1 MDLVSLILSA
11 ASLLVTL
18 ILLVIVLLSSRKD
31 GQSELRMEISNSLSA
46 FGKTISD
53 NQRSASESQD
63 KRLSSMEQNN
73 ALDFERLRKSQE
85 DRIGSLEKSNEQK
98 LELLRRS
105 QEERIGSFEQS
116 NEQKL
121 ELLRRSQEERI
132 GSLEKSNEE
141 KLEAIRQ
148 TVERRLSAIQNENN
162 EKLESMQ
169 KIVDEKLEKTLESRI
184 TESFKVVSAQ
194 LEQVYKGLGEMQ
206 SVAAGVTDLK
216 KVLSNVKT
224 RGILGEAQLSAI
236 LSEIL
241 SPEQYDVDIATK
253 PGSRDRVEF
262 AIRLPGDGE
271 TPVYLPIDSKFPGET
286 FAQLQDAYEQGD
298 PAAIEQAAKMLEIR
312 LKGEAKDI
320 REKYIDP
327 PHTTDFG
334 ILFLPFEG
342 LYAEAVNRGY
352 IEELQR
358 TYRINVTGPSTMAAF
373 LNSLQMGFRTLA
385 IQKRSSEVWLVLGAV
400 KTEFEKFGDILDRS
414 QQKLR
419 QVNDELDTLIGTRT
433 RAINRKLKDVEK
445 LDAPDAGKLL
455 ES

>member
-1 MDLVSLILSA
+1 MELAALILSI
-11 ASLLVTL
+11 ASLLVLLVML
-18 ILLVIVLLSSRKD
+18 ILMLFNSRKD

-53 NQRSASESQD
+53 NQRAAAQSQD
-63 KRLSSMEQNN
+63 TRLNSMEKST

-85 DRIGSLEKSNEQK
+85 DRIASL
-98 LELLRRS
+98 
-105 QEERIGSFEQS
+105 EQS

-121 ELLRRSQEERI
+121 DMLRKSQEERI
-132 GSLEKSNEE
+132 GSLERSNEE

-148 TVERRLSAIQNENN
+148 TMERRLSAIQTENA
-162 EKLESMQ
+162 EKLEKMQ
-169 KIVDEKLEKTLESRI
+169 KVVDEKLEKTLESRI
-184 TESFKVVSAQ
+184 SESFRLVSSQ
-194 LEQVYKGLGEMQ
+194 LEAVYKGLGEMQ

-241 SPEQYDVDIATK
+241 PPEQYEVDIATK

-271 TPVYLPIDSKFPGET
+271 TPVLLPIDAKFPGET
-286 FAQLQDAYEQGD
+286 FAGLQDAYESGD
-298 PAAIEQAAKMLEIR
+298 AERVAAAAKMLEIR
-312 LKGEAKDI
+312 LKAEAKDI
-320 REKYIDP
+320 RDKYIDP

-385 IQKRSSEVWLVLGAV
+385 IQKRSGEVWQVLGAV
-400 KTEFEKFGDILDRS
+400 KTEFEKFGDILENS
-414 QQKLR
+414 QRRLQ
-419 QVNDELDTLIGTRT
+419 QVNNDLDALIGTRT

-445 LDAPDAGKLL
+445 LDSSDANRFLD
-455 ES
+455 S

>member
-1 MDLVSLILSA
+1 METAALIISG
-11 ASLLVTL
+11 VTL
-18 ILLVIVLLSSRKD
+18 VVMLVILIVFLLNSRKD
-31 GQSELRMEISNSLSA
+31 GSSELRMELNNTISA
-46 FGKTISD
+46 FGKTISE
-53 NQRSASESQD
+53 NQRTASESQD
-63 KRLSSMEQNN
+63 KRLSAMEQNN

-85 DRIGSLEKSNEQK
+85 DRISSLE
-98 LELLRRS
+98 RA
-105 QEERIGSFEQS
+105 
-116 NEQKL
+116 
-121 ELLRRSQEERI
+121 
-132 GSLEKSNEE
+132 NEE

-148 TVERRLSAIQNENN
+148 TMERRLSSMQTENA

-169 KIVDEKLEKTLESRI
+169 KVVDEKLEKTLESRI
-184 TESFKVVSAQ
+184 TESFKLVSTQ

-206 SVAAGVTDLK
+206 SVAEGVTDLK

-241 SPEQYDVDIATK
+241 SPEQYEVDIATK

-271 TPVYLPIDSKFPGET
+271 TPVLLPIDAKFPGET
-286 FAQLQDAYEQGD
+286 FAQLQDAYEKGD
-298 PAAIEQAAKMLEIR
+298 PERIAQAAKMLEIR
-312 LKGEAKDI
+312 MKAEAKDI
-320 REKYIDP
+320 RDKYIDP

-342 LYAEAVNRGY
+342 LYAEAVNRGM

-385 IQKRSSEVWLVLGAV
+385 IQKRSSEVWQVLGAV

-419 QVNDELDTLIGTRT
+419 QVNDDLDTLIGTRT
-433 RAINRKLKDVEK
+433 RAINRKLKDVER
-445 LDAPDAGKLL
+445 LDSPDTGLFL
-455 ES
+455 DS

>member
-1 MDLVSLILSA
+1 MELAAIILSG
-11 ASLLVTL
+11 ASLLIAL
-18 ILLVIVLLSSRKD
+18 IILIVLLLSNKKD
-31 GQSELRMEISNSLSA
+31 GQAELRMEINNTLTA
-46 FGKTISD
+46 FGQTISE
-53 NQRSASESQD
+53 NQRTASESQD
-63 KRLSSMEQNN
+63 KRLTSMENNN
-73 ALDFERLRKSQE
+73 ALDF
-85 DRIGSLEKSNEQK
+85 DR
-98 LELLRRS
+98 LRRS
-105 QEERIGSFEQS
+105 QEERIVSLEQTNAQNLDS
-116 NEQKL
+116 M
-121 ELLRRSQEERI
+121 RRSQEERI

-141 KLEAIRQ
+141 KLESIRQ
-148 TVERRLSAIQNENN
+148 TMERRLSAIQSENA
-162 EKLESMQ
+162 EKLDQMQ
-169 KIVDEKLEKTLESRI
+169 KVVDEELEKTLQSRI
-184 TESFKVVSAQ
+184 TESFKVVSTQ

-206 SVAAGVTDLK
+206 TVAAGVTDLK

-241 SPEQYDVDIATK
+241 SHEQYDVDIATK

-286 FAQLQDAYEQGD
+286 FAQLQDAYEKGD
-298 PAAIEQAAKMLEIR
+298 PAAIDQAAKMLEIR
-312 LKGEAKDI
+312 LKAEAKDI
-320 REKYIDP
+320 RDKYIDP

-342 LYAEAVNRGY
+342 LYAEAVNLGY

-373 LNSLQMGFRTLA
+373 LNSLQMGFKTLA
-385 IQKRSSEVWLVLGAV
+385 IQKRSSEVWQVLGAV
-400 KTEFEKFGDILDRS
+400 KTEFEKFSDILDRS

-419 QVNDELDTLIGTRT
+419 QVNDDLDALIGTRT

-445 LDAPDAGKLL
+445 LDAADSGKLL

>member
-1 MDLVSLILSA
+1 MEVAALILSGV
-11 ASLLVTL
+11 SLFL
-18 ILLVIVLLSSRKD
+18 ILIVFIMLLISSRKD
-31 GQSELRMEISNSLSA
+31 NSSELRMEIHNTLSA

-53 NQRSASESQD
+53 NQRTASESQD

-85 DRIGSLEKSNEQK
+85 DRISSLE
-98 LELLRRS
+98 RA
-105 QEERIGSFEQS
+105 
-116 NEQKL
+116 
-121 ELLRRSQEERI
+121 
-132 GSLEKSNEE
+132 NEE

-148 TVERRLSAIQNENN
+148 TMERRLTSIQTENAERLNE
-162 EKLESMQ
+162 MQ
-169 KIVDEKLEKTLESRI
+169 KVVDEKLEKTLETRI
-184 TESFKVVSAQ
+184 SESFKLVSTQ

-206 SVAAGVTDLK
+206 AVAAGVTDLK

-241 SPEQYDVDIATK
+241 SPEQYECDVATK

-262 AIRLPGDGE
+262 AIKLPGDGE
-271 TPVYLPIDSKFPGET
+271 QPVYLPIDAKFPGET
-286 FAQLQDAYEQGD
+286 FSQLQDAYEQGD
-298 PAAIEQAAKMLEIR
+298 PNLIAQAAKMLEIR
-312 LKGEAKDI
+312 LKAEAKDI
-320 REKYIDP
+320 RDKYIDP

-342 LYAEAVNRGY
+342 LYAEAVNRGF

-385 IQKRSSEVWLVLGAV
+385 IQKRSGEVWQVLGAV
-400 KTEFEKFGDILDRS
+400 KTEFEKFGDILERS
-414 QQKLR
+414 QQKLQ
-419 QVNDELDTLIGTRT
+419 QVNNDLDTLIGTRT
-433 RAINRKLKDVEK
+433 RAINRKLKDVER
-445 LDAPDAGKLL
+445 LDAPEADKLL
-455 ES
+455 EN

>member
-1 MDLVSLILSA
+1 MELAALIVTCITLV
-11 ASLLVTL
+11 VM
-18 ILLVIVLLSSRKD
+18 LVILIMLMLNSRKD
-31 GQSELRMEISNSLSA
+31 GSSELRMEINNSLQA
-46 FGKTISD
+46 FGKSISD
-53 NQRSASESQD
+53 NQRTASESQD
-63 KRLSSMEQNN
+63 KRLSVMEQNN

-85 DRIGSLEKSNEQK
+85 DRISSL
-98 LELLRRS
+98 
-105 QEERIGSFEQS
+105 EQS

-132 GSLEKSNEE
+132 NSLEKSNEE

-148 TVERRLSAIQNENN
+148 TIERRLSAMQIENA
-162 EKLESMQ
+162 EKLDQMQ
-169 KIVDEKLEKTLESRI
+169 KVVDEKLEKTLESRI
-184 TESFKVVSAQ
+184 TESFKVVSTQ

-206 SVAAGVTDLK
+206 AVAAGVTDLK

-224 RGILGEAQLSAI
+224 RGILGESQLSAI

-241 SPEQYDVDIATK
+241 SPEQYDTDIATK

-262 AIRLPGDGE
+262 AIKLPGDGE
-271 TPVYLPIDSKFPGET
+271 TPVYLPIDAKFPGET
-286 FAQLQDAYEQGD
+286 FAQLQDSYESGD
-298 PAAIEQAAKMLEIR
+298 PEQIAAAAKMLEIR
-312 LKGEAKDI
+312 LKAEAKDI
-320 REKYIDP
+320 HDKYIDP

-342 LYAEAVNRGY
+342 LYAEAVNRGF

-385 IQKRSSEVWLVLGAV
+385 IQKRSSEVWQVLGAV

-445 LDAPDAGKLL
+445 LDSFDSGNLL
-455 ES
+455 DS

>member
-1 MDLVSLILSA
+1 MELAALILSG
-11 ASLLVTL
+11 VTL
-18 ILLVIVLLSSRKD
+18 VVMLVILIVLLLNSRKD
-31 GQSELRMEISNSLSA
+31 GSSELRMELSNSLQA

-53 NQRSASESQD
+53 NQRTASESQD
-63 KRLSSMEQNN
+63 KRLSAMEQNN

-85 DRIGSLEKSNEQK
+85 DRISSLERSNE
-98 LELLRRS
+98 E
-105 QEERIGSFEQS
+105 
-116 NEQKL
+116 KL

-132 GSLEKSNEE
+132 GSLEQNNEQ

-148 TVERRLSAIQNENN
+148 TMERRLSSIQTENA
-162 EKLESMQ
+162 EKLEKMQ
-169 KIVDEKLEKTLESRI
+169 KVVDEKLEKTLESRI
-184 TESFKVVSAQ
+184 SESFKVVSTQ

-206 SVAAGVTDLK
+206 AVAAGVTDLK

-241 SPEQYDVDIATK
+241 SPEQYEVDIATK
-253 PGSRDRVEF
+253 PGSKDRVEF

-271 TPVYLPIDSKFPGET
+271 TPVYLPIDAKFPGET
-286 FAQLQDAYEQGD
+286 FASLQDAYDKGD
-298 PAAIEQAAKMLEIR
+298 PDAIAQAAKMLEIR
-312 LKGEAKDI
+312 LKAEAKDI
-320 REKYIDP
+320 RTKYIDP

-358 TYRINVTGPSTMAAF
+358 TYHINVTGPSTMAAF

-385 IQKRSSEVWLVLGAV
+385 IQQRSGEVWQVLGAV
-400 KTEFEKFGDILDRS
+400 KTEFEKFGDVLERS
-414 QQKLR
+414 QQRLQ
-419 QVNDELDTLIGTRT
+419 QVNTELDTLIGTRT
-433 RAINRKLKDVEK
+433 RAINRKLKDVER
-445 LDAPDAGKLL
+445 LDTPDAGKLL
-455 ES
+455 DS